1 VSPAPEE
8 LIARR
13 LAGIEIS
20 GIRRVFDLG
29 QKLAHPLDL
38 SIGQP
43 DFDVPEPVKEAA
55 VAAIRAGGNRYTVTQ
70 GIPELREKLRQRV
83 IARTG
88 WTPEATMVTSGV
100 SGGLMLALLALVDP
114 GDEVLIPDPYF
125 VSYKQ
130 LVNLFG
136 GSPRF
141 IDTYPDFRLRAAAL
155 EEAVTPRSKLLILN
169 SPGNPTGAVYSLAE
183 LELAV
188 EFAKEHRLF
197 IISDEIYHD
206 FVYDGEYHSV
216 AECTDQ
222 LLLLDGFSK
231 SYAMTGW
238 RVGYAAGPQAIIAE
252 MTKLQQ
258 FSFVCAPA
266 PAQMAAL
273 VALDLPVA
281 EVQATYRAKRDL
293 VYEGLADCYEVT
305 RPEGAFYV
313 FPRVPRGTDEE
324 FVTGAIEHN
333 LLIIPGSVF
342 SQRHSHFRLSFATSD
357 ETLSAGVQML
367 RRWAREGFSSLT
379 ARPLTA

>member
-1 VSPAPEE
+1 VSPTPEQF
-8 LIARR
+8 IARR
-13 LAGIEIS
+13 VAGVESS

-29 QKLAHPLDL
+29 RALTRPVDF

-55 VAAIRAGGNRYTVTQ
+55 IAAIRAGDNRYTVTQ
-70 GIPELREKLRQRV
+70 GIPELREKIRQRI

-100 SGGLMLALLALVDP
+100 SGGLMLAFLVLIDP

-130 LVNLFG
+130 LVKLFG
-136 GSPRF
+136 GVPRF
-141 IDTYPDFRLRAAAL
+141 VDTYPDFRLRAEAL
-155 EEAVTPRSKLLILN
+155 EAAVTPRSKLLILN
-169 SPGNPTGAVYSLAE
+169 SPANPTGVVYSLAE
-183 LELAV
+183 LRLATK
-188 EFAKEHRLF
+188 FAEEHGLF

-206 FVYDGEYHSV
+206 FVYDGEYHSA

-238 RVGYAAGPQAIIAE
+238 RVGYATGPEVIIGE

-266 PAQMAAL
+266 PLQMAAL

-281 EVQATYRAKRDL
+281 DVQAMYRVKRDL
-293 VYEGLADCYEVT
+293 VYEGLAGCYDVT
-305 RPEGAFYV
+305 RPEGAFYI
-313 FPRVPRGTDEE
+313 FPRVPAGTDEE
-324 FVTGAIEHN
+324 FVTQAVEHN

-342 SQRHSHFRLSFATSD
+342 SERHSHFRLSFATSD
-357 ETLSAGVQML
+357 ETLRAGVQML
-367 RRWAREGFSSLT
+367 RGWARQGIS
-379 ARPLTA
+379 